1 VRDGPARRHMRA
13 RRPDQRR
20 PFSQVPVVVD
30 FTATWCGPCQR
41 IKPFFE
47 ELAAAHK
54 GALFVKV
61 DVDELESVSQAAEVL
76 AMPTFQVYRE
86 GRRVDTV
93 QGAATD
99 ARRLRAPPP
108 PQTPPAPRGR
118 ASLPTRWCRSHPR
131 VSEQPALADDRRA
144 NGSAQGDGRVCG
156 RSVTTA
162 GGATGAS
169 VDRWGSKGCGACL
182 HCYTIR
188 GVLLTRLWAVRAPLR
203 RLAGARSEA
212 RTEGI
217 LVVSVPVCRISE
229 PAVGDSVLRVRRRR
243 SARRATFS
251 SETIFVFLCVLKS
264 ILAVATL
271 VYTCVSCV
279 SASAR
284 QSRAQ

>member
-1 VRDGPARRHMRA
+1 MRDGPARRHMRA

-20 PFSQVPVVVD
+20 PFPQVPVVVD

-99 ARRLRAPPP
+99 ARRLRARRPLLRRPPR
-108 PQTPPAPRGR
+108 PAEELASRRGGVE
-118 ASLPTRWCRSHPR
+118 ATLESLSSRPSPMM
-131 VSEQPALADDRRA
+131 SRRA
-144 NGSAQGDGRVCG
+144 NGGAQGDGRVCG
-156 RSVTTA
+156 RSVTT

-169 VDRWGSKGCGACL
+169 IDRWGSKGCGACL

-188 GVLLTRLWAVRAPLR
+188 GVLFTRLWAVRAPLR

-264 ILAVATL
+264 ILGVPPVA
-271 VYTCVSCV
+271 YFCVCSE
-279 SASAR
+279 
-284 QSRAQ
+284 